1 MEKQSLRKTLTP
13 LLFGL
18 MFGLPGTLL
27 PLTVYAAKA
36 NRPVPKNSSQAC
48 PTTRACGAEE
58 TRQSIR
64 ETKLRP
70 EYQKS
75 ENYYLH
81 GEHGLSR

>member
-1 MEKQSLRKTLTP
+1 L
-13 LLFGL
+13 
-18 MFGLPGTLL
+18 
-27 PLTVYAAKA
+27 AKA
-36 NRPVPKNSSQAC
+36 NPPVPKNSSQAC

-58 TRQSIR
+58 TRQAIAIR

-75 ENYYLH
+75 EDYYLH